1 MAENSNLEKYDDDVV
16 FEGDSNL
23 DALEA
28 QLNADLEEQMED
40 LSGLEKDF
48 EKIGSP
54 DALGDTVMNVV
65 WEQFINQVGVVA
77 GEDFIKEN
85 RGLKLDLRDSAH
97 IQTTENFAEGN
108 IATHNTKIDYQKRYD
123 DWQNNFARV
132 NGDPE
137 GEILT
142 RKDYRSGE
150 ERPVLRT
157 YDSKQPDNYNKN
169 YDARGYID
177 YGRPSGSASM
187 HKDHTIPA
195 AEIIRDAEA
204 NAHLSREEQAAFANS
219 DVNLV
224 DLDASA
230 NESKRDSSMTEWL
243 DSERNGQKPAERF
256 NIDETELRER
266 DKKAREAYEKEKTEG
281 EKRSIEAG
289 KQSRK
294 EEAFRI
300 GGKALRAAIMGLLA
314 ELIKKI
320 IQKLVSWFRSANRKM
335 GTLIESIK
343 EAIHDFINNMK
354 TNFLNAGNTLLT
366 SVATAIFGPI
376 IGTLKKAWIFL
387 KQGYKSLKEAI
398 NYIKEPKNRK
408 KSFSILMLEVGKIVI
423 AGLTA
428 GGAILLGE
436 AIEKG
441 LSTFPIFAIQ
451 IPLLGSLAN
460 ILGIFLGAVISGIIG
475 AIALN
480 LIDKAIANKQ
490 KRINVG
496 DRLAKED
503 EILNTQTKLVKIGQ
517 IKEQIAEEKTITS
530 IQTRHEQ
537 FGEAVGE
544 IAKDMKDSVENIDKT
559 HEKNNNDFDQLQN
572 MLDNI

>member
-1 MAENSNLEKYDDDVV
+1 MEENSSLYKYDENVV

-266 DKKAREAYEKEKTEG
+266 DKKAREAYKKEKTEG

-289 KQSRK
+289 KQSQK

-320 IQKLVSWFRSANRKM
+320 IQKLVSWFRSAKRKM
-335 GTLIESIK
+335 GTLIDSIK
-343 EAIHDFINNMK
+343 EAIHDFIDNMK
-354 TNFLNAGNTLLT
+354 KNFLNAGNTLLT
-366 SVATAIFGPI
+366 SVATAIFGPV

-398 NYIKEPKNRK
+398 NYIKDPENSN

-480 LIDKAIANKQ
+480 LIDKAITNKQ
-490 KRINVG
+490 KRTNVG
-496 DRLAKED
+496 DRLVKED
-503 EILNTQTKLVKIGQ
+503 EILNTQTKLVRIVQ
-517 IKEQIAEEKTITS
+517 IKEQIAEANALTS
-530 IQTRHEQ
+530 IQTRHEK
-537 FGEAVGE
+537 FGEAVVK
-544 IAKDMKDSVENIDKT
+544 IAKEMKDSVTNIDKT
-559 HEKNNNDFDQLQN
+559 HERISNDFEELQDMLNN
-572 MLDNI
+572 M